1 MIREILNP
9 MLTQLI
15 NARILTPQGWLK
27 DGSVL
32 IRDGKILEVTNCDLA
47 VIGAQLID
55 VKGMYVL
62 PGGVEIHA
70 HGGGG
75 RDFMECTEDAF
86 RGAVQTHMKYGTT
99 SIFPTLSSST
109 VPMIEQAA
117 ETCTK
122 MMAEK
127 DSPILGLHLEGHY
140 LNMAMAGG
148 QMPENIKNPDPNEYI
163 PIVENWHCIKRWD
176 AAPELPGAMQFG
188 KYITGKGILA
198 SVAHT
203 QAEFEDIRTAYEA
216 GYTHATH
223 FYNAMPGFHK
233 RREYKYEGTVESI
246 YLMDDMTVEVVADGI
261 HVPPTILRLVYKIKG
276 VERMCAITDALAC
289 AASDSKEAF
298 DPRVIIEDG
307 VCKLADHSALAGSVA
322 TMDRLIRTMVQKAII
337 YDRII
342 SSDAWDAL
350 MENEYYY
357 NIHRGLLNGF
367 PGTVLALLNI
377 MFGLWALAASVSCSG
392 NRPAAAPSAVGVWA
406 DRDCELLRTE
416 RFALLFESNGDT
428 TTSLLQRMD
437 ATDTVL
443 LGKTVFT
450 PDSVLMQYV
459 HRPGEARQYAD
470 PGAVQPDGRLRIVV
484 EGRERMLEKIESFAV
499 SAPYEMLKA
508 SPLEIGFCIQQWSL
522 GTRCRCEN
530 GSISFEAGTN
540 RHSYTFNIEPGF
552 VYCRAARLRFNERGG
567 LFAQNIR
574 MMANAREHTAFRRSP
589 QTSDRTTIIFPA
601 M

>member
-1 MIREILNP
+1 

-86 RGAVQTHMKYGTT
+86 RGAVKTHMKYGTT

-322 TMDRLIRTMVQKAII
+322 TMDRLIRTMVQKADIPLADAVRMVSETPARI
-337 YDRII
+337 MGVYDRKGSLQKGKDADII
-342 SSDAWDAL
+342 VMDEDL
-350 MENEYYY
+350 K
-357 NIHRGLLNGF
+357 IR
-367 PGTVLALLNI
+367 V
-377 MFGLWALAASVSCSG
+377 
-392 NRPAAAPSAVGVWA
+392 VWA
-406 DRDCELLRTE
+406 MGKLVPE
-416 RFALLFESNGDT
+416 
-428 TTSLLQRMD
+428 
-437 ATDTVL
+437 TDTL
-443 LGKTVFT
+443 
-450 PDSVLMQYV
+450 S
-459 HRPGEARQYAD
+459 
-470 PGAVQPDGRLRIVV
+470 
-484 EGRERMLEKIESFAV
+484 
-499 SAPYEMLKA
+499 
-508 SPLEIGFCIQQWSL
+508 
-522 GTRCRCEN
+522 
-530 GSISFEAGTN
+530 
-540 RHSYTFNIEPGF
+540 
-552 VYCRAARLRFNERGG
+552 
-567 LFAQNIR
+567 
-574 MMANAREHTAFRRSP
+574 
-589 QTSDRTTIIFPA
+589 
-601 M
+601 

>member
-1 MIREILNP
+1 

-27 DGSVL
+27 NGSVL
-32 IRDGKILEVTNCDLA
+32 IRDGKILEVPNCDLA

-62 PGGVEIHA
+62 PGGVEIHV

-86 RGAVQTHMKYGTT
+86 RVAVKTHMKHGTT

-122 MMAEK
+122 LMAEP

-148 QMPENIKNPDPNEYI
+148 QIPENIKNPDPNEYI
-163 PIVENWHCIKRWD
+163 PIVENWSCIKRWD

-188 KYITGKGILA
+188 KYISGKGILA

-246 YLMDDMTVEVVADGI
+246 YLLDDMTVEVVADGI

-276 VERMCAITDALAC
+276 VERTCLITDALAC
-289 AASDSKEAF
+289 AASDSQEAF

-307 VCKLADHSALAGSVA
+307 VCKLSDHSALAGSIA
-322 TMDRLIRTMVQKAII
+322 TMDRLIRTMVQKADIPLADAVRMASETPARI
-337 YDRII
+337 MGVYDRKGSLQKGKDADII
-342 SSDAWDAL
+342 VMDED
-350 MENEYYY
+350 
-357 NIHRGLLNGF
+357 LN
-367 PGTVLALLNI
+367 V
-377 MFGLWALAASVSCSG
+377 
-392 NRPAAAPSAVGVWA
+392 RAVW
-406 DRDCELLRTE
+406 
-416 RFALLFESNGDT
+416 S
-428 TTSLLQRMD
+428 M
-437 ATDTVL
+437 
-443 LGKTVFT
+443 GKLVPETN
-450 PDSVLMQYV
+450 
-459 HRPGEARQYAD
+459 
-470 PGAVQPDGRLRIVV
+470 
-484 EGRERMLEKIESFAV
+484 KI
-499 SAPYEMLKA
+499 
-508 SPLEIGFCIQQWSL
+508 
-522 GTRCRCEN
+522 
-530 GSISFEAGTN
+530 
-540 RHSYTFNIEPGF
+540 
-552 VYCRAARLRFNERGG
+552 
-567 LFAQNIR
+567 
-574 MMANAREHTAFRRSP
+574 
-589 QTSDRTTIIFPA
+589 
-601 M
+601 

>member
-1 MIREILNP
+1 

-322 TMDRLIRTMVQKAII
+322 TMDRLIRTMVQKADIPLADAARMVSETPARI
-337 YDRII
+337 MGVYDRKGSLQKGKDADII
-342 SSDAWDAL
+342 VMDEDLKIRA
-350 MENEYYY
+350 
-357 NIHRGLLNGF
+357 
-367 PGTVLALLNI
+367 
-377 MFGLWALAASVSCSG
+377 
-392 NRPAAAPSAVGVWA
+392 VWA
-406 DRDCELLRTE
+406 MGKFCLLYTSPSPRD
-416 RFALLFESNGDT
+416 
-428 TTSLLQRMD
+428 
-437 ATDTVL
+437 
-443 LGKTVFT
+443 
-450 PDSVLMQYV
+450 
-459 HRPGEARQYAD
+459 
-470 PGAVQPDGRLRIVV
+470 
-484 EGRERMLEKIESFAV
+484 
-499 SAPYEMLKA
+499 
-508 SPLEIGFCIQQWSL
+508 
-522 GTRCRCEN
+522 TR
-530 GSISFEAGTN
+530 
-540 RHSYTFNIEPGF
+540 
-552 VYCRAARLRFNERGG
+552 
-567 LFAQNIR
+567 
-574 MMANAREHTAFRRSP
+574 
-589 QTSDRTTIIFPA
+589 
-601 M
+601 

>member
-1 MIREILNP
+1 

-86 RGAVQTHMKYGTT
+86 RGAVKTHMKYGTT

-122 MMAEK
+122 MMTEK

-246 YLMDDMTVEVVADGI
+246 YLMDDMTVEVVVPVSDRPGECLPDGI

-322 TMDRLIRTMVQKAII
+322 TMDRLIRTMVQKADIPLADAVRMVSETPARI
-337 YDRII
+337 MGVYDRKGSLQKGKDADII
-342 SSDAWDAL
+342 VMDEDLKIRA
-350 MENEYYY
+350 
-357 NIHRGLLNGF
+357 
-367 PGTVLALLNI
+367 
-377 MFGLWALAASVSCSG
+377 
-392 NRPAAAPSAVGVWA
+392 VWA
-406 DRDCELLRTE
+406 MGKLVPE
-416 RFALLFESNGDT
+416 
-428 TTSLLQRMD
+428 
-437 ATDTVL
+437 TDTL
-443 LGKTVFT
+443 
-450 PDSVLMQYV
+450 S
-459 HRPGEARQYAD
+459 
-470 PGAVQPDGRLRIVV
+470 
-484 EGRERMLEKIESFAV
+484 
-499 SAPYEMLKA
+499 
-508 SPLEIGFCIQQWSL
+508 
-522 GTRCRCEN
+522 
-530 GSISFEAGTN
+530 
-540 RHSYTFNIEPGF
+540 
-552 VYCRAARLRFNERGG
+552 
-567 LFAQNIR
+567 
-574 MMANAREHTAFRRSP
+574 
-589 QTSDRTTIIFPA
+589 
-601 M
+601 